1 MEKINRLFAAGMK
14 KAAVP
19 AVLVAPFVATAAR
32 AADTDISK
40 AITDAI
46 ASGTTNYGTVTAGVI
61 TVAALGFCV
70 GMIVSWLKK

>member
-1 MEKINRLFAAGMK
+1 MEKINQLFAAGMK
-14 KAAVP
+14 KVAVP

-32 AADTDISK
+32 ADEASITK
-40 AITDAI
+40 AIQDAI

>member
-1 MEKINRLFAAGMK
+1 MEKINQLFAAGMK
-14 KAAVP
+14 KTAVP

-32 AADTDISK
+32 ADEAGITK
-40 AITDAI
+40 AIQDAI

-70 GMIVSWLKK
+70 GMIVSWLRK